1 MTAEEQ
7 ARNLDAAAAGLRALA
22 DALEAGH
29 GPRRN
34 RGPRRVGGASVVP
47 AVVHDAICGIRV
59 ATPQPD
65 TTSPIM
71 GCAGC
76 GLAYTVEDALTLRD
90 PRTARRRDH
99 GPARSAA
106 DGDRS

>member
-1 MTAEEQ
+1 MTADEP
-7 ARNLDAAAAGLRALA
+7 ARNLAAAAVGLRALA
-22 DALEAGH
+22 DALEAGR

-34 RGPRRVGGASVVP
+34 RGPRRVGGGSVFP

-65 TTSPIM
+65 TTPPIM
-71 GCAGC
+71 ACAGC

-90 PRTARRRDH
+90 PRTAPRRDH
-99 GPARSAA
+99 GATRPAA
-106 DGDRS
+106 DGERS